1 MEQTI
6 TIDKE
11 TFKALAADTRVKIL
25 KFLDT
30 RRHTQSELS
39 ASLSLSV
46 PTIKE
51 HLDAL
56 EKAKLVSKIE
66 EGYKWKYYELTEK
79 GKCVLD
85 PERKKVWIILSLL
98 ILSFASG
105 IVGMFAKYF
114 KPVGMMA
121 VQKSSIAEGAMM
133 EKALEAAP
141 TAAAPVA
148 EVIKPFPWLEAIF
161 AVIVIVLAGLLIYY
175 LKRSR
180 LLRKKKH

>member
-6 TIDKE
+6 TIDRE

-25 KFLDT
+25 KFLDM

-39 ASLSLSV
+39 ASLNLSV
-46 PTIKE
+46 PTVKE

-85 PERKKVWIILSLL
+85 PERKKVWIVLALL
-98 ILSFASG
+98 ILSVASG
-105 IVGMFAKYF
+105 IVGMFVKYL
-114 KPVGMMA
+114 KPVGVMA
-121 VQKSSIAEGAMM
+121 KSVVAE
-133 EKALEAAP
+133 KSLEAAP
-141 TAAAPVA
+141 MLGAAPQAVEVA
-148 EVIKPFPWLEAIF
+148 KSFPWLEVILI
-161 AVIVIVLAGLLIYY
+161 VIVVVLAGLLIYY
-175 LKRSR
+175 LKKSR
-180 LLRKKKH
+180 ILKKRKK

>member
-25 KFLDT
+25 KFLDM

-39 ASLSLSV
+39 ASLNLSV
-46 PTIKE
+46 PTVKE

-79 GKCVLD
+79 AKCVLD
-85 PERKKVWIILSLL
+85 PERKKVWIVLSLL
-98 ILSFASG
+98 ILSVASG
-105 IVGMFAKYF
+105 IMGMFVKGMSSGVMAKAAA
-114 KPVGMMA
+114 PQML
-121 VQKSSIAEGAMM
+121 M
-133 EKALEAAP
+133 EKAMD
-141 TAAAPVA
+141 AAPVA
-148 EVIKPFPWLEAIF
+148 TSEAVEAARPFPWLEVIF
-161 AVIVIVLAGLLIYY
+161 AIIVVVLAGLLIYY

-180 LLRKKKH
+180 VLRKRKH

>member
-25 KFLDT
+25 KILDT

-39 ASLSLSV
+39 ASLDLSV
-46 PTIKE
+46 PTVKE

-85 PERKKVWIILSLL
+85 PERKKVWIVLGLL
-98 ILSFASG
+98 ILSVASG
-105 IVGMFAKYF
+105 IVGMFF
-114 KPVGMMA
+114 KFASP
-121 VQKSSIAEGAMM
+121 IGAMAKSAAAPQMLM
-133 EKALEAAP
+133 EKAAN
-141 TAAAPVA
+141 AAPVA
-148 EVIKPFPWLEAIF
+148 ASEAVQAAKPFPWFEVVF
-161 AVIVIVLAGLLIYY
+161 AVIVVVLAGLLIYY
-175 LKRSR
+175 LKKSR
-180 LLRKKKH
+180 MLKKKKK